1 MVLPFGEPKKAL
13 AVEGS
18 TVLGVGSSNDYCTS
32 GVNATFCTYA
42 DGMSLTQI
50 GGGAGVSKYSD
61 AVVLEMTL
69 SLHTDGSNE
78 VAHDQ
83 ESGPNMGKVDW
94 QDIGAGNSLW
104 GAFYNV
110 EDFTAAMGNNQ
121 SSSNGFFLRVGT
133 AQTTRNEKQPPQKLI
148 STPITNF
155 VVRDP
160 AKDLSDPTNDFK
172 LGKSTASDSYGGANM
187 LKVIATPAT
196 SFFGNANFS
205 RTVAITGLQPNT
217 TYYFQMVAEE
227 AGGSNDYYWGNLLE
241 IKTQAEGTNTKYGDQ
256 GLDQDAVNNENKSSE
271 LGPMDQIDAN
281 LECVSLS
288 NFNPVGC
295 LAELFVYG
303 ITPISE
309 MIAHLTGSLFDGFAA
324 ISLGSTIYGQGQY
337 GAAIASFVENS
348 WSVVRDISNI
358 FFIFILLY
366 AALGLVLSLHH
377 FDTKKLVAQTI
388 IIALVINF
396 SLFFCRVAIDTS
408 NVLSRVFYN
417 AMGTT
422 YAAADKPVTSDKT
435 GISEHPISGAIIGAI
450 QPQSILSGGALK
462 AMGSNGGSD
471 SQQKK
476 AFASNLLLL
485 MIVITIVNFAMA
497 WIFFMCA
504 AFFAGRIGVIWLSM
518 IFAPL
523 AFVSSIVPGLDK
535 NLKQLGWH
543 SWLSSFMA
551 ACFKAPVLNDE
562 SQLCQPS

>member
-196 SFFGNANFS
+196 SFLETQTLVELLPLPVCSQTQPTIS
-205 RTVAITGLQPNT
+205 RWWQKKQAVRTTITG
-217 TYYFQMVAEE
+217 
-227 AGGSNDYYWGNLLE
+227 E
-241 IKTQAEGTNTKYGDQ
+241 IFLRSK
-256 GLDQDAVNNENKSSE
+256 
-271 LGPMDQIDAN
+271 
-281 LECVSLS
+281 
-288 NFNPVGC
+288 
-295 LAELFVYG
+295 
-303 ITPISE
+303 
-309 MIAHLTGSLFDGFAA
+309 
-324 ISLGSTIYGQGQY
+324 
-337 GAAIASFVENS
+337 
-348 WSVVRDISNI
+348 
-358 FFIFILLY
+358 
-366 AALGLVLSLHH
+366 
-377 FDTKKLVAQTI
+377 
-388 IIALVINF
+388 
-396 SLFFCRVAIDTS
+396 
-408 NVLSRVFYN
+408 
-417 AMGTT
+417 
-422 YAAADKPVTSDKT
+422 
-435 GISEHPISGAIIGAI
+435 
-450 QPQSILSGGALK
+450 
-462 AMGSNGGSD
+462 
-471 SQQKK
+471 
-476 AFASNLLLL
+476 
-485 MIVITIVNFAMA
+485 
-497 WIFFMCA
+497 
-504 AFFAGRIGVIWLSM
+504 
-518 IFAPL
+518 
-523 AFVSSIVPGLDK
+523 
-535 NLKQLGWH
+535 LKQKEPIQNTVTKDLIK
-543 SWLSSFMA
+543 M
-551 ACFKAPVLNDE
+551 P
-562 SQLCQPS
+562 